1 MVEFW
6 NHNPIVIGSSPVLTI
21 LIKKK
26 HMLKKLN
33 KYIKTFF
40 QEFCVSNQIFESR
53 KEKNPERDSF
63 LRYYG
68 YSLIIFSFVSFCIPN
83 VWTFTLF
90 SILGYAYYYAF
101 FFVVFLKATMLL
113 EEIYLIRDFLVES
126 NWVFSPIL
134 MFKTGAVALKA
145 CATCVGGFA
154 AAGAAVDYRITE
166 LSAVRDHQGQ
176 VHKCS
181 PSNTIISYI
190 GGYKTTEEL
199 SEGVLNSK
207 AVARKLADEANKD
220 ATKFE
225 KFKLDNKIKL
235 EELKLDNKIKI
246 EEFKRD
252 NRIKLI
258 KEQKKW
264 Y

>member
-1 MVEFW
+1 
-6 NHNPIVIGSSPVLTI
+6 
-21 LIKKK
+21 
-26 HMLKKLN
+26 MLKKLN

-190 GGYKTTEEL
+190 GGYKTTQEL
-199 SEGVLNSK
+199 SEGVLNSSGVAQKK
-207 AVARKLADEANKD
+207 AEQANISYQKDVDYKSKIRLQEFEAKQMIKKD
-220 ATKFE
+220 TAFDIEAIK
-225 KFKLDNKIKL
+225 KKNKI
-235 EELKLDNKIKI
+235 DI
-246 EEFKRD
+246 
-252 NRIKLI
+252 I